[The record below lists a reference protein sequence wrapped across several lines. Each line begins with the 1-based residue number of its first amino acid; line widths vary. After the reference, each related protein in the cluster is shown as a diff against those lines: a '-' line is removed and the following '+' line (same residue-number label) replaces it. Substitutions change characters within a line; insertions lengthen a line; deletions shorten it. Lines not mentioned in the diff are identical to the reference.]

1 MEPEVYTRTEEG
13 WRLAVPTSN
22 PKEQPMKKIIIL
34 LVVGLALASCESFAQ
49 MVFNNPY
56 SGHTNKP

>member
-1 MEPEVYTRTEEG
+1 MEPQVYTLTEEG
-13 WRLAVPTSN
+13 QRLAAPKVN
-22 PKEQPMKKIIIL
+22 PEEHPMKKIIIL
-34 LVVGLALASCESFAQ
+34 LVVGLALASCDSFAQ